1 MSATALVSVIVPVF
15 NSADHLG
22 RCLDSILAQTHRHLE
37 VILVDDG
44 STDSSGA
51 ICDQFAQR
59 DHRVRVI
66 HQANGG
72 IGRAQNTGL
81 DTMSGHYVTFCD
93 NDDLVSPYLV
103 ERLLALLDASGAD
116 MSQCR
121 WANIG
126 LSQAANSLSHELAPP
141 PTGRTVVF
149 DQPAVQYQTIF
160 SKLERMLRPNGE
172 FRYLNEAN
180 WGKLY
185 PATTWA
191 ARRFPEGVFAQD
203 AYINTELYLS
213 MNRVAACAD
222 VLYYWIQ
229 HGASLTH
236 KARSFH
242 YHRDILDCAFHNIEV
257 AQSAGILPRRSF
269 YALSMEMYLI
279 GPSARTQDERAIA
292 DHYLARCHDYLH
304 QLSAVQN
311 LSVQFGARLRRLET
325 YVYSKTIHQRS

>member
-1 MSATALVSVIVPVF
+1 MTALPRVSVIVPVF
-15 NSADHLG
+15 NSADHLP

-44 STDSSGA
+44 STDPSRT
-51 ICDQFAQR
+51 ICDSYADR
-59 DHRVRVI
+59 DDRVRVI

-72 IGRAQNTGL
+72 IGRAQNAGL
-81 DTMSGHYVTFCD
+81 DAVTGDYVTFCD
-93 NDDLVSPYLV
+93 NDDLISPYLV
-103 ERLLALLDASGAD
+103 ERLLAVLETSGAD

-121 WANIG
+121 WANLG
-126 LSQAANSLSHELAPP
+126 AEQAADSLNHERARR
-141 PTGRTVVF
+141 PTGRIVVF
-149 DQPAVQYQTIF
+149 DQPAVHYQSVF
-160 SKLERMLRPNGE
+160 SKVERMLRPHGE

-185 PATTWA
+185 RASTWA
-191 ARRFPEGVFAQD
+191 ERRFPEGVFAQD
-203 AYINTELYLS
+203 AYINTELYLG
-213 MNRVAACAD
+213 MNRVAACSD

-236 KARSFH
+236 KSRSFP
-242 YHRDILDCAFHNIEV
+242 YHKDILDCAFHNIEV

-269 YALSMEMYLI
+269 YALRMEMYLI

-292 DHYLARCHDYLH
+292 DRYLARCHDYLH